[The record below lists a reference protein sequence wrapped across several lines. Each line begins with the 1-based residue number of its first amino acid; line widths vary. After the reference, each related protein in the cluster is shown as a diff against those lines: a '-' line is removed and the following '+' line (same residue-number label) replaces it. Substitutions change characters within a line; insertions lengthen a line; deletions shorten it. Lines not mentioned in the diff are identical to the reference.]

1 MAVGT
6 ESIFIHVI
14 ISLTLLLF
22 TAKIFAELFHRIKLP
37 IVLGELL
44 AGIIIGPYA
53 LGGLPLFNGEPL
65 VILDETIKHIGELAA
80 IVILFVAGLEITP
93 REFLRGGLSSFT
105 IGALGVIV
113 PFFVGYFV
121 FSLYGLEAL
130 ETLLIATALTATSIA
145 ISIQVLS
152 SLGKMQTKEAR
163 LILGAAIVD
172 DILAIA
178 VLSVVLTMVQTGN
191 TTPDIMEITFLI
203 LKILGLFIAI
213 SIQVLSSLGKMQTKE
228 ARLILGAAIV
238 DDILAIAV
246 LSVVLTMVQTGN
258 TTPDIMEITFLIL
271 KILGLFV
278 AILVGAILI
287 VPRILHREKLWKS
300 QGSIEGIT
308 TAIFFGG
315 AGIAALVG
323 LSPIVGAFAIG
334 MAVASTRLI
343 KQVEEYVHK
352 LQIIF
357 APLFFAIIGAQVDL
371 RGINL
376 DVLLIAGILIF
387 IAIVTKMLGCGLP
400 SLIFLKDK
408 SKAMRVGI
416 GMVSRGEVG
425 LIVAG
430 VGATSGVISGDVYT
444 AIIVMVAVTTIIT
457 PIWLKKAY
465 SKELV

>member
-1 MAVGT
+1 MAIGT
-6 ESIFIHVI
+6 ESSTIFIHVV
-14 ISLTLLLF
+14 ISLALLLF

-44 AGIIIGPYA
+44 AGIVIGPYA
-53 LGGLPLFNGEPL
+53 LGGLPLFNGGPL

-93 REFLRGGLSSFT
+93 REFLKGGLSSFT
-105 IGALGVIV
+105 TGALGVIV
-113 PFFVGYFV
+113 PFFVGYIV

-203 LKILGLFIAI
+203 F
-213 SIQVLSSLGKMQTKE
+213 
-228 ARLILGAAIV
+228 
-238 DDILAIAV
+238 
-246 LSVVLTMVQTGN
+246 
-258 TTPDIMEITFLIL
+258 

-278 AILVGAILI
+278 ALLVGSILI
-287 VPRILHREKLWKS
+287 VPRILHREKLWRS

-376 DVLLIAGILIF
+376 DVLVIAGILVA
-387 IAIVTKMLGCGLP
+387 IAIVTKLLGCGLP
-400 SLIFLKDK
+400 SLIFLNKDK
-408 SKAMRVGI
+408 GKAMRVGI

-425 LIVAG
+425 LIIAG
-430 VGATSGVISGDVYT
+430 VGATSGVLSGDVYT

-457 PIWLKKAY
+457 PIWLKNSY
-465 SKELV
+465 QKELTT

>member
-1 MAVGT
+1 
-6 ESIFIHVI
+6 
-14 ISLTLLLF
+14 
-22 TAKIFAELFHRIKLP
+22 
-37 IVLGELL
+37 
-44 AGIIIGPYA
+44 
-53 LGGLPLFNGEPL
+53 
-65 VILDETIKHIGELAA
+65 
-80 IVILFVAGLEITP
+80 
-93 REFLRGGLSSFT
+93 
-105 IGALGVIV
+105 
-113 PFFVGYFV
+113 
-121 FSLYGLEAL
+121 
-130 ETLLIATALTATSIA
+130 
-145 ISIQVLS
+145 
-152 SLGKMQTKEAR
+152 
-163 LILGAAIVD
+163 
-172 DILAIA
+172 
-178 VLSVVLTMVQTGN
+178 
-191 TTPDIMEITFLI
+191 
-203 LKILGLFIAI
+203 
-213 SIQVLSSLGKMQTKE
+213 MQTKE

-278 AILVGAILI
+278 VLLIGSILI

-376 DVLLIAGILIF
+376 DVLLIAGILVA
-387 IAIVTKMLGCGLP
+387 IAIATKLLGCGLP
-400 SLIFLKDK
+400 SLVFLKDK
-408 SKAMRVGI
+408 SKSMRVGI
-416 GMVSRGEVG
+416 GMISRGEVG

-430 VGATSGVISGDVYT
+430 IGATSGVLSGDVYT

-465 SKELV
+465 SKELA

>member
-1 MAVGT
+1 MAIGT
-6 ESIFIHVI
+6 ESSTIFIHVI
-14 ISLTLLLF
+14 ISLALLLF
-22 TAKIFAELFHRIKLP
+22 TAKIFAELFNRIRLP

-93 REFLRGGLSSFT
+93 REFLRGGASSFT
-105 IGALGVIV
+105 VGALGVIV
-113 PFFVGYFV
+113 PFFVGYV
-121 FSLYGLEAL
+121 IFSLYGLEAL

-145 ISIQVLS
+145 ISIQVLT
-152 SLGKMQTKEAR
+152 SLGKMQTR
-163 LILGAAIVD
+163 
-172 DILAIA
+172 
-178 VLSVVLTMVQTGN
+178 
-191 TTPDIMEITFLI
+191 
-203 LKILGLFIAI
+203 
-213 SIQVLSSLGKMQTKE
+213 E

-278 AILVGAILI
+278 ALLVGSILI
-287 VPRILHREKLWKS
+287 VPRILHRERLWKS

-376 DVLLIAGILIF
+376 DVLLIAAILVF
-387 IAIVTKMLGCGLP
+387 IAIATKILGCGLP
-400 SLIFLKDK
+400 SLIFLKKDK

-430 VGATSGVISGDVYT
+430 VGATSGVVSGDVYT

-457 PIWLKKAY
+457 PIWLKKSY
-465 SKELV
+465 QKEEITTT

>member
-1 MAVGT
+1 MAIGT
-6 ESIFIHVI
+6 ESSIFIHVI
-14 ISLTLLLF
+14 ISLSLLLF
-22 TAKIFAELFHRIKLP
+22 ASKLFAELFHKIKLP

-44 AGIIIGPYA
+44 AGIVIGPYA

-145 ISIQVLS
+145 ISIQVL
-152 SLGKMQTKEAR
+152 T
-163 LILGAAIVD
+163 
-172 DILAIA
+172 
-178 VLSVVLTMVQTGN
+178 
-191 TTPDIMEITFLI
+191 
-203 LKILGLFIAI
+203 
-213 SIQVLSSLGKMQTKE
+213 SLGKMQTKE

-278 AILVGAILI
+278 ALLVGSILI
-287 VPRILHREKLWKS
+287 VPRILHRERLWKS

-371 RGINL
+371 RGVNL
-376 DVLLIAGILIF
+376 EVLLIAGILVS
-387 IAIVTKMLGCGLP
+387 IAIATKILGCGLP
-400 SLIFLKDK
+400 SIIFLKDK
-408 SKAMRVGI
+408 TKAMRVGI

-430 VGATSGVISGDVYT
+430 VGATSGVLSGDVYT

-465 SKELV
+465 QKELA

>member
-6 ESIFIHVI
+6 ESSTIFIHVI
-14 ISLTLLLF
+14 ISLSLLLF
-22 TAKIFAELFHRIKLP
+22 ASKIFAELFHRIKLP

-44 AGIIIGPYA
+44 AGIVIGPYA

-93 REFLRGGLSSFT
+93 REFLKGGLSSFT

-203 LKILGLFIAI
+203 LKILGLF
-213 SIQVLSSLGKMQTKE
+213 
-228 ARLILGAAIV
+228 
-238 DDILAIAV
+238 
-246 LSVVLTMVQTGN
+246 
-258 TTPDIMEITFLIL
+258 
-271 KILGLFV
+271 V
-278 AILVGAILI
+278 AILIGSILI

-315 AGIAALVG
+315 AGIAAIVG

>member
-1 MAVGT
+1 MAIGT
-6 ESIFIHVI
+6 ESSTIFIHVI
-14 ISLTLLLF
+14 ISLALLLF
-22 TAKIFAELFHRIKLP
+22 TAKIFAEFFHRIKLP
-37 IVLGELL
+37 IVLGEIL

-93 REFLRGGLSSFT
+93 REFLRGGASSFT
-105 IGALGVIV
+105 VGVLGVIV
-113 PFFVGYFV
+113 PFFVGYIV

-145 ISIQVLS
+145 ISIQVLT

-191 TTPDIMEITFLI
+191 TTPD
-203 LKILGLFIAI
+203 
-213 SIQVLSSLGKMQTKE
+213 V
-228 ARLILGAAIV
+228 
-238 DDILAIAV
+238 
-246 LSVVLTMVQTGN
+246 
-258 TTPDIMEITFLIL
+258 MEITFLIL

-278 AILVGAILI
+278 ALLVGSILI
-287 VPRILHREKLWKS
+287 VPRILHRERLWKS

-376 DVLLIAGILIF
+376 DVLLIAGILVF
-387 IAIVTKMLGCGLP
+387 IAITTKILGCGLP
-400 SLIFLKDK
+400 SLIFLKKDK

-430 VGATSGVISGDVYT
+430 VGATSGVLSGDVYT

-465 SKELV
+465 QKEEITT

>member
-1 MAVGT
+1 MAIGT
-6 ESIFIHVI
+6 ESSTIFIHVI
-14 ISLTLLLF
+14 ISLALLLF
-22 TAKIFAELFHRIKLP
+22 TAKIFAELFNRIKLP

-44 AGIIIGPYA
+44 AGIVIGPYA

-65 VILDETIKHIGELAA
+65 VILDETIKNIGELAA

-93 REFLRGGLSSFT
+93 REFLRGGVSSFT

-145 ISIQVLS
+145 ISIQVLT

-191 TTPDIMEITFLI
+191 TTPE
-203 LKILGLFIAI
+203 
-213 SIQVLSSLGKMQTKE
+213 
-228 ARLILGAAIV
+228 
-238 DDILAIAV
+238 
-246 LSVVLTMVQTGN
+246 
-258 TTPDIMEITFLIL
+258 IMEITFLIL

-278 AILVGAILI
+278 ALLVGSIVI

-315 AGIAALVG
+315 AGIAAIVG

-465 SKELV
+465 QKELV

>member
-6 ESIFIHVI
+6 ESSTIFIHVI
-14 ISLTLLLF
+14 ISLSLLLF
-22 TAKIFAELFHRIKLP
+22 ASKIFAELFHRIKLP

-93 REFLRGGLSSFT
+93 REFLKGGLSSFT
-105 IGALGVIV
+105 IGALGVV
-113 PFFVGYFV
+113 APFFVGYFV
-121 FSLYGLEAL
+121 FSWYGLEAL

-145 ISIQVLS
+145 ISIQVL
-152 SLGKMQTKEAR
+152 T
-163 LILGAAIVD
+163 
-172 DILAIA
+172 
-178 VLSVVLTMVQTGN
+178 
-191 TTPDIMEITFLI
+191 
-203 LKILGLFIAI
+203 
-213 SIQVLSSLGKMQTKE
+213 SLGKMQTKE

-278 AILVGAILI
+278 ALLVGSILI

-308 TAIFFGG
+308 TAIFFGA
-315 AGIAALVG
+315 AGIAAVVG

-376 DVLLIAGILIF
+376 DVLIIAGILVF
-387 IAIVTKMLGCGLP
+387 IAIATKMVGCGLP

-430 VGATSGVISGDVYT
+430 VGATSGVVSGDVYT

-457 PIWLKKAY
+457 PIWLKKSY
-465 SKELV
+465 QKELAT